1 MCSDDI
7 CSSSAGAQKKG
18 KRRSK
23 QDETQFTTKNGANP
37 F

>member
-1 MCSDDI
+1 MKI
-7 CSSSAGAQKKG
+7 YVAEVEALKKKG

-23 QDETQFTTKNGANP
+23 QDETQFTTKKMVH